1 MPRNMLPNI
10 ILPILTIAGAGF
22 AVATVLAG
30 SRAGSPAQALD
41 EPAQSTFAHAV
52 SGSGLVE
59 PGSEFIEIG
68 TEVSG
73 TVACVQAIAGSAV
86 EAGATL
92 FTLDSRAAIA
102 ELGVRRSELALAEA
116 TIARLK
122 AAPRG
127 EDIPPLKAR
136 VAAAEAQLREAQ
148 SLLSLIERVG
158 EGDASSPDEV
168 ARRRYLVEE
177 RVAALGESKA
187 LLARAEAGSW
197 NEDIR
202 VAEAER
208 DAAAARVRAADVALE
223 LRTIR
228 APVSGTVLRV
238 EVRPG
243 EHVDS
248 GGEASIVL
256 GSLERLL
263 VRVDID
269 ENEAWRV
276 ERGARATASLR
287 GNSSRSAALEFV
299 RIEPYV
305 VPKRSL
311 TGLSTERVDTRVLQ
325 VIYSMGADA
334 ISAFPGQQVD
344 VFIEAPPRSA
354 ESAPAPATQPHAR
367 FIPRSGDGGRDL

>member
-1 MPRNMLPNI
+1 MSRNMLPNVV
-10 ILPILTIAGAGF
+10 LPLLTVVGAGF

-30 SRAGSPAQALD
+30 SRPALPAQSVD
-41 EPAQSTFAHAV
+41 EPAQSTFAYAV

-68 TEVSG
+68 TEVTG
-73 TVACVQAIAGSAV
+73 IVAGVAAIAGGEV
-86 EAGATL
+86 EAGAIL
-92 FTLDSRAAIA
+92 FTLDSRAAAA
-102 ELGVRRSELALAEA
+102 ELAVRKSELALAEM

-122 AAPRG
+122 AAPRS
-127 EDIPPLKAR
+127 EDIPPLRAR

-158 EGDASSPDEV
+158 ESDASSPNEV

-177 RVAALGESKA
+177 RKAAVSESQA
-187 LLARAEAGSW
+187 LLERAEAGSW
-197 NEDIR
+197 SEDIR

-208 DAAAARVRAADVALE
+208 DAAAARVRAAEVALD

-238 EVRPG
+238 EVQPG
-243 EHVDS
+243 EHVDA
-248 GGEASIVL
+248 GGAPSVVL
-256 GSLERLL
+256 GSLDTLL

-269 ENEAWRV
+269 ENEAWRI

-287 GNSSRSAALEFV
+287 GNSSRRAELAFV

-305 VPKRSL
+305 IPKRSL

-325 VIYSMGADA
+325 VVYSMKADA
-334 ISAFPGQQVD
+334 LNAFPGQQVD
-344 VFIEAPPRSA
+344 VFIEANPRA
-354 ESAPAPATQPHAR
+354 PESAKSPADTPDTGEPSTTAP
-367 FIPRSGDGGRDL
+367 

>member
-1 MPRNMLPNI
+1 MPRNLLPNVV
-10 ILPILTIAGAGF
+10 LPILTLAGAGL
-22 AVATVLAG
+22 AVATVFAG
-30 SRAGSPAQALD
+30 TRPAQPPQALD
-41 EPAQSTFAHAV
+41 EPAQSTFASAV
-52 SGSGLVE
+52 SGTGLVE

-73 TVACVQAIAGSAV
+73 TVTSVHAIAGSEA
-86 EAGATL
+86 EAGAVL
-92 FTLDSRAAIA
+92 FTLDSRAAAA
-102 ELGVRRSELALAEA
+102 ELAVRKSELALADA

-127 EDIPPLKAR
+127 DDIPPLAAR

-158 EGDASSPDEV
+158 ESDASSPNEV

-177 RVAALGESKA
+177 RTAAVAESKA
-187 LLARAEAGSW
+187 LLERAAAGSW
-197 NEDIR
+197 SEDIR
-202 VAEAER
+202 FAEAER
-208 DAAAARVRAADVALE
+208 DAAAARMRAAEVALE
-223 LRTIR
+223 LRTVR

-238 EVRPG
+238 EIQPG
-243 EHVDS
+243 EHVNA
-248 GGEASIVL
+248 GGTPSVVI
-256 GSLERLL
+256 GSLDTLL
-263 VRVDID
+263 VRIDID

-287 GNSSRSAALEFV
+287 GNSTRRAELAFV

-325 VIYSMGADA
+325 VIYSMPAGALN
-334 ISAFPGQQVD
+334 AFPGQQVD
-344 VFIEAPPRSA
+344 VFIEAEARSREA
-354 ESAPAPATQPHAR
+354 PHA
-367 FIPRSGDGGRDL
+367 PR